1 LNSYEINDM
10 QAEHPLKELDRR
22 RCVAAIFHRVPV
34 AARGVVNPSK
44 SRIFKPCRIN
54 RIKFDPPKQIPL
66 DSPAAGPF
74 SSLVAAA

>member
-1 LNSYEINDM
+1 M

-54 RIKFDPPKQIPL
+54 NIN
-66 DSPAAGPF
+66 
-74 SSLVAAA
+74 